1 MSKEDHKDVLNLVK
15 NKTGKTVTE
24 KDIKNIA
31 NGVTPSTTQDEKQL
45 RKLIKQVSEMV
56 NIPVS
61 EETTKEIIQAV
72 KGTGGKMDQG
82 SLDSLMKLLM
92 KKK

>member
-1 MSKEDHKDVLNLVK
+1 MSKNVSKDVLNLVK
-15 NKTGKTVTE
+15 NKTGKNVTE

-31 NGVTPSTTQDEKQL
+31 SGVTPNTTQDEKQL
-45 RKLIKQVSEMV
+45 RKLINQVSTMV

-72 KGTGGKMDQG
+72 KGTGGKMNLG
-82 SLDSLMKLLM
+82 SLESLMKLLT